1 MQRCHDRIKETAT
14 ATASAV
20 GSIIALTGAAA
31 GFGSFATRFA
41 IGEPIYF
48 ACVDGTTWGT
58 YRGYLRNSTTIVI
71 DEQLET
77 SSVSGIPPNITFAP
91 VTFSGASMDIFSTI
105 PAERIEE
112 IFTKGQSLAASTGL
126 QMP

>member
-1 MQRCHDRIKETAT
+1 MQRCHDRIKETGT
-14 ATASAV
+14 ATAASL
-20 GSIIALTGAAA
+20 GSVVTLSGAAS
-31 GFGSFATRFA
+31 GFGSFSTRFT

-48 ACVDGTTWGT
+48 VCVDGTTWGT
-58 YRGYLRNSTTIVI
+58 YRGYLRNATMLVI

-112 IFTKGQSLAASTGL
+112 IFTKGQSVAAAMGW